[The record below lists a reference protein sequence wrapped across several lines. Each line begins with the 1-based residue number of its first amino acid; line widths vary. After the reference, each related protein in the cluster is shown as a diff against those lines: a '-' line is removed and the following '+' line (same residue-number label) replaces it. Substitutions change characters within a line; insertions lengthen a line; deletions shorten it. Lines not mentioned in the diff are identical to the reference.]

1 MFKAIAASAA
11 SWRGVAIVIIAWIIL
26 AALITSLSPS
36 IEEVSTNDA
45 AEFLPNGTESLQAT
59 ELRRAK
65 FPANRGLPAV
75 IIYRNPDGINDQDI
89 ARVAQI
95 DAIIREANRPNIPL
109 VISDFAQPQFPGA
122 DTSQQSQNQADT
134 RPEISPDG
142 TAITITVIISGP
154 PAEDEF
160 ADTIEWLREIDDEIV
175 VELPSTVQVTGPAGI
190 LTDAIAV
197 FQTFDFRVSAI
208 TILLVLIILLAI
220 YRSPLLALL
229 PILCVGIALTV
240 AQAIAALLTDNL
252 GLALNG
258 QVTAIMAVLMF
269 GAGTDFTLFIV
280 SRYREE
286 LPIRE
291 DKFDAIR
298 ATMRAVGPSIASS
311 AGTTAA
317 AMLALI
323 LALSGS
329 LKTMGPMLAMAIIVM
344 LIAALTLIPAVLVAM
359 GRVAFW
365 PVKNIQPST
374 KPTAFWPRVGDL
386 IARRPGTL
394 LVVTVIAM
402 FVLAAGLFE
411 FTPRFSFIE
420 GFPDSVESKAGF
432 QTLKSAYPPGELAPT
447 TVLISKDDENLL
459 QHLQAIE
466 DISASLQADPAVD
479 SVNSITRP
487 FGQPINTLPPLRGG
501 TQGGATETTRHS
513 PEGGN
518 PEVSP
523 AAQRLLS
530 PDQTTTIIEVVLNVD
545 PYDTD
550 AMDAIPRLR
559 QTLRN
564 AVENSTL
571 NGATALV
578 GGESATNEDG
588 RTVINRDFLVVSPIV
603 VAAIW
608 IILALLLGS
617 IVAPTYLVLSV
628 ILSFAAALGASV
640 IVFEYIFGH
649 QGTFYDT
656 IPFIFVFLIAL
667 GADYNIYIMSRVRE
681 ETRKRGLAEG
691 TKYAIT
697 RTGGVITSAGII
709 LAGTFSVL
717 TTFPLLNLFQLGFTV
732 MLGILID
739 TFIVRAIMVPAIVI
753 LLRQTNW
760 WPSKLPPS
768 HAQED

>member
-402 FVLAAGLFE
+402 VVLAAGLFE

-447 TVLISKDDENLL
+447 TVLISKDDEDIL

-487 FGQPINTLPPLRGG
+487 FGQPIDTPPPLRGG

-513 PEGGN
+513 REGGN

-760 WPSKLPPS
+760 WPSKTPTLPLN
-768 HAQED
+768 D

>member
-89 ARVAQI
+89 ARGAQI

-447 TVLISKDDENLL
+447 TVLISKDDEDIL

-487 FGQPINTLPPLRGG
+487 FGQPINTPPPLRGG
-501 TQGGATETTRHS
+501 IQGGATETTRHS
-513 PEGGN
+513 REGGN

-760 WPSKLPPS
+760 WPSKTPTLPLN
-768 HAQED
+768 D